1 MAQRKNIDMSK
12 TVDLDWTSEKEYWNE
27 YKLDDGTV
35 LKVKIVL
42 RGVRRAEQHNTDGTP
57 IYLINAQNVVRATKV
72 PKELRGKPKKSSMN
86 LIKPY

>member
-86 LIKPY
+86 PV

>member
-42 RGVRRAEQHNTDGTP
+42 RGVRRAEQHNPDGTP

-86 LIKPY
+86 PV

>member
-1 MAQRKNIDMSK
+1 MAKPNVDLSK
-12 TVDLDWTSEKEYWNE
+12 TVELDWSSEKEYWNE

-42 RGVRRAEQHNTDGTP
+42 RGVRRAEGHTPDGNP
-57 IYLINAQNVVRATKV
+57 IYLINSQNIVRATKV

-86 LIKPY
+86 PV